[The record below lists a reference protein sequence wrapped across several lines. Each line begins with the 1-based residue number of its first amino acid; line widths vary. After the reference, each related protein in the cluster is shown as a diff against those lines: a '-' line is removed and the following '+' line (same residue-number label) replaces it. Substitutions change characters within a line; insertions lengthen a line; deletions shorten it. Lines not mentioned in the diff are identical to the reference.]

1 MNSRTI
7 VYSLGVIFLLS
18 AFGASSAS
26 AQYFENARP
35 SYLPTQ
41 SNQKDLTLSR
51 AGAESGFDMQGP
63 PPLRFGLAL
72 DFGAGGL
79 RHTKLDGDFF
89 VPNHAPEVGGVISL
103 AWDLTAYL
111 QVMDSFRI
119 GANVGQLTG
128 RQGQR
133 DVTMLHAGL
142 NIEGGRRFY
151 NGVGLWAGA
160 NVGYGRGL
168 FESAIGT
175 GASANYYRYMGRG
188 IGIRAFLRFE
198 YEVAPF
204 ITLRLT
210 PFVDTLVRTN
220 EWYEE
225 DVVANAPAMYVP
237 DKTRGTFLGYGG
249 MIGVA
254 IHSF

>member
-7 VYSLGVIFLLS
+7 LYSLGVVFLLS
-18 AFGASSAS
+18 FAGASSAS
-26 AQYFENARP
+26 AQYFENAQP
-35 SYLPTQ
+35 SYLPTK

-51 AGAESGFDMQGP
+51 AGSESGFNVQGP
-63 PPLRFGLAL
+63 PPLRFGVAL

-79 RHTKLDGDFF
+79 RHTKMDKDFF
-89 VPNHAPEVGGVISL
+89 VPNGVPEIGGVIAL

-111 QVMDSFRI
+111 QIMDSFRI

-128 RQGQR
+128 GQSHR
-133 DVTMLHAGL
+133 DVTFTHAGL

-151 NGVGLWAGA
+151 NGVGVWVGA
-160 NVGYGRGL
+160 DVGYGRGL
-168 FESAIGT
+168 FESSN
-175 GASANYYRYMGRG
+175 GAGANASYYRYMGRG
-188 IGIRAFLRFE
+188 IGIRAFMRFE

-225 DVVANAPAMYVP
+225 DVPASVPAMYVP

-249 MIGVA
+249 MIGIA
-254 IHSF
+254 FHSF